1 MGSVEDGQKGTTQDT
16 GDRIPESPEWEPN
29 GPNPGEAGNG
39 TGDRI
44 PVNVPETHRE
54 EKIECTTA
62 TLGTERNILTQK
74 DTITSN
80 TKEVMEEVTTGKT
93 RSGESD
99 TLPPGWM
106 ELPLRLRKRLTWK
119 RSHHTSIPDRAIIML
134 YVGKLDGGSIDET
147 IERLAPETK
156 GRMVAI
162 DNERCKRTQ
171 DMSTSEPYNSLCTA
185 ASEGKLSQVG
195 GGPMCRTWSVRRLVW
210 KPGGGLPCR
219 GIKRDNTQ
227 IMGI

>member
-1 MGSVEDGQKGTTQDT
+1 M
-16 GDRIPESPEWEPN
+16 
-29 GPNPGEAGNG
+29 G

-54 EKIECTTA
+54 KKVELTTA
-62 TLGTERNILTQK
+62 TLGTDREILTQK
-74 DTITSN
+74 DTSTSN
-80 TKEVMEEVTTGKT
+80 TIEAREGATTSKT
-93 RSGESD
+93 RNGGQD

-106 ELPLRLRKRLTWK
+106 ELPLRLRKLLTWK
-119 RSHHTSIPDRAIIML
+119 KSHQISIPDRAIIML

-156 GRMVAI
+156 SRMVAI
-162 DNERCKRTQ
+162 DIERCERTQ
-171 DMSTSEPYNSLCTA
+171 DMSVSEPYNSLCTA
-185 ASEGKLSQVG
+185 ASEGRLSQVG

-227 IMGI
+227 IMGN